1 MGLNLKWM
9 VVIIIL
15 VIEVLEDSDEEIF
28 FCLVE
33 FWVLYLVI
41 YFVWK

>member
-28 FCLVE
+28 FRLVE